1 VTPVKYAL
9 CIGINDYPGTGS
21 DLAGCVNDA
30 HDWADELAKRDF
42 EVDVLLDGAATGDAL
57 REGIRTRLDAAR
69 SGDVVTI
76 TYSGHG
82 TWVPDR
88 DGDEP
93 DRRDEALCPY
103 DIRTRGPLLDDELF
117 ELFSD
122 RARGVRVVLVSD
134 SCHSGTVSRYAPPT
148 RDDAGRVRFLPPG
161 VFLSE
166 AEARSARRLPRVY
179 RGRPRHAALLLSG
192 CQDVEYSYDAVFDG
206 RPNGAFTYVA
216 LAALRRLPEGATYRA
231 WMAEICKAL
240 PSQDYPQQPGLQG
253 TSTQRGWRVLE

>member
-1 VTPVKYAL
+1 MKFAL

-21 DLAGCVNDA
+21 DLSGCVNDA
-30 HDWADELAKRDF
+30 NDWAAELAKRDF
-42 EVDVLLDGAATGDAL
+42 DVRMLLDSDATGDAM
-57 REGIRTRLDAAR
+57 RAGIRERLEGAG
-69 SGDVVTI
+69 SGDTVVI

-103 DIRTRGPLLDDELF
+103 DISSRGPLLDDELF
-117 ELFSD
+117 ELFTG
-122 RARGVRVVLVSD
+122 RRRGVRVVLVSD
-134 SCHSGTVSRYAPPT
+134 SCHSGSVARYAPPT
-148 RDDAGRVRFLPPG
+148 GSSSRRIRFLAPG

-166 AEARSARRLPRVY
+166 REEAIARGIPRVY

-192 CQDVEYSYDAVFDG
+192 CQDIEYSYDAVFNG
-206 RPNGAFTYVA
+206 RANGAFTYVA
-216 LAALRRLPEGATYRA
+216 LAVLRQMPENATYRD
-231 WMAEICKAL
+231 WMAAIRTEL

-253 TSTQRGWRVLE
+253 TSTQRRWSLLA